1 MYYFRTI
8 ILFYYNVNEL
18 CLPGCELRVFLLLYQ
33 LPVRITDYSSFSF
46 VLVPVVNVIYDD
58 DIVLCSTRREE
69 VENKLEEW
77 RRAMEDRGLEISR
90 KKPVYLR
97 FNGDWNLDGNS
108 DVNLLGENLECVN
121 CIRNLFPY
129 QLCHW
134 MSCGL

>member
-1 MYYFRTI
+1 M
-8 ILFYYNVNEL
+8 L
-18 CLPGCELRVFLLLYQ
+18 
-33 LPVRITDYSSFSF
+33 
-46 VLVPVVNVIYDD
+46 YDD

-77 RRAMEDRGLEISR
+77 RRAMEDRWLEISR
-90 KKPVYLR
+90 KKPVYLM

>member
-1 MYYFRTI
+1 M
-8 ILFYYNVNEL
+8 
-18 CLPGCELRVFLLLYQ
+18 LY
-33 LPVRITDYSSFSF
+33 V
-46 VLVPVVNVIYDD
+46 D

-108 DVNLLGENLECVN
+108 DIRVG
-121 CIRNLFPY
+121 CIYKCTGREFGMCELYP
-129 QLCHW
+129 
-134 MSCGL
+134 

>member
-8 ILFYYNVNEL
+8 ILFYYKVNEL
-18 CLPGCELRVFLLLYQ
+18 CLPGCEIRVFLLLYK

-46 VLVPVVNVIYDD
+46 VLVPVNPI
-58 DIVLCSTRREE
+58 
-69 VENKLEEW
+69 
-77 RRAMEDRGLEISR
+77 
-90 KKPVYLR
+90 YLR

-108 DVNLLGENLECVN
+108 DINLRGENLECVN

-129 QLCHW
+129 QLCCW

>member
-1 MYYFRTI
+1 M
-8 ILFYYNVNEL
+8 L
-18 CLPGCELRVFLLLYQ
+18 
-33 LPVRITDYSSFSF
+33 
-46 VLVPVVNVIYDD
+46 YDD

-77 RRAMEDRGLEISR
+77 RRAMEDRRLEISR
-90 KKPVYLR
+90 
-97 FNGDWNLDGNS
+97 NGDWNLDGNS
-108 DVNLLGENLECVN
+108 DINLQGENLECVN

>member
-1 MYYFRTI
+1 M
-8 ILFYYNVNEL
+8 L
-18 CLPGCELRVFLLLYQ
+18 
-33 LPVRITDYSSFSF
+33 
-46 VLVPVVNVIYDD
+46 YDD

-77 RRAMEDRGLEISR
+77 RRDMEDRGLEISR
-90 KKPVYLR
+90 KKPVYLT

-108 DVNLLGENLECVN
+108 DINLQGENLESVS

-129 QLCHW
+129 QLCGW

>member
-1 MYYFRTI
+1 MYYFRTT

-18 CLPGCELRVFLLLYQ
+18 CLPGCEIRVFLLLYQ

-97 FNGDWNLDGNS
+97 FNSNRPLSRRLDRCDRMIQNEGHDS
-108 DVNLLGENLECVN
+108 
-121 CIRNLFPY
+121 RKLFRG
-129 QLCHW
+129 H
-134 MSCGL
+134 SSVT

>member
-1 MYYFRTI
+1 M
-8 ILFYYNVNEL
+8 L
-18 CLPGCELRVFLLLYQ
+18 
-33 LPVRITDYSSFSF
+33 
-46 VLVPVVNVIYDD
+46 YDD

-108 DVNLLGENLECVN
+108 DINLQGVVGETGHAFCN
-121 CIRNLFPY
+121 CDL
-129 QLCHW
+129 H
-134 MSCGL
+134 GV